1 MPQALQICWH
11 WQQQKGRPADSQGRL
26 DARFGLDDVPDMST
40 VQEIKSAIEQLPLQ
54 ERAALVAEL
63 CGWTDD
69 DWDRRMKADAKAGK
83 FAALNEA
90 AGNAYRSG
98 QIKPLDGNLGQP

>member
-1 MPQALQICWH
+1 
-11 WQQQKGRPADSQGRL
+11 
-26 DARFGLDDVPDMST
+26 MST

-83 FAALNEA
+83 FAAVNEDA
-90 AGNAYRSG
+90 ANAYRIG
-98 QIKPLDGNLGQP
+98 RTKPLDDILGQP